1 MKNNNKKISIFWVTL
16 LGIATLSS
24 CQSMYDE
31 EADKFCDRI
40 ENRNEQQCTGNH
52 TPRPPKY

>member
-1 MKNNNKKISIFWVTL
+1 MKNSHNKYL
-16 LGIATLSS
+16 LFGFAVIGIAALSS
-24 CQSMYDE
+24 CQSMYDN

-52 TPRPPKY
+52 TSRPPKY